1 MMAKKGIGKT
11 HAKWSPVSTCTMRKY
26 PIVKADLESIN
37 KALSPAQKADFVARC
52 PRKVYKLNQ
61 FKQSVEIE
69 DADRCSLCQE
79 CTRFAADSGLP
90 STALVLGEDD
100 TRFLFT
106 VESTGALAPED
117 IVARSLKILQS
128 KLTFLADALA
138 QPRYIVH

>member
-1 MMAKKGIGKT
+1 M
-11 HAKWSPVSTCTMRKY
+11 
-26 PIVKADLESIN
+26 
-37 KALSPAQKADFVARC
+37 
-52 PRKVYKLNQ
+52 
-61 FKQSVEIE
+61 EIE

-79 CTRFAADSGLP
+79 CTRFAADAGLP
-90 STALVLGEDD
+90 STVLVLGEDD

-117 IVARSLKILQS
+117 IVARAFKILQT